1 MLQGSLCIFMV
12 SKSGVLCVLN
22 CPDHP
27 EGTLVRQE
35 SDADGSKMFTDC
47 EDRWCS
53 CAVVLVSNYKSQLP
67 SGAQPLHC
75 HRCEVVT
82 VIDKV

>member
-1 MLQGSLCIFMV
+1 M
-12 SKSGVLCVLN
+12 
-22 CPDHP
+22 CPDQP

-53 CAVVLVSNYKSQLP
+53 FLLP
-67 SGAQPLHC
+67 SHSSQVVHNIAQPLHC

-82 VIDKV
+82 VCDRH

>member
-1 MLQGSLCIFMV
+1 MPWQHATGEFVHLHGFKEWCPM
-12 SKSGVLCVLN
+12 

-35 SDADGSKMFTDC
+35 SDADGSKMTDC

-53 CAVVLVSNYKSQLP
+53 FLLP
-67 SGAQPLHC
+67 SHSSQVVHN
-75 HRCEVVT
+75 RYIVT
-82 VIDKV
+82 VVKL